1 MLVQSTSRSYR
12 FIKDDEKTPRTINK
26 KRTDE
31 AIEKIDKGIADIGE
45 AMFMLAQ
52 SDNYDIYDLLREH
65 LFEDTNID
73 WSDGRSWTLM
83 TIRENVDKLRDLL
96 THQDDF
102 TEVENSV
109 TLSDIGYSA
118 EIGVRNAGIWTKTI
132 SSDDSVEVVEEI
144 ILFPAEGG
152 DPVRRLR
159 TIYWEKT
166 DYGLS
171 SSKIIYKTI
180 PIGKKLGKV
189 VAATK
194 ASFVK
199 AMTGVR

>member
-52 SDNYDIYDLLREH
+52 SDDYDIYDLLREH

-118 EIGVRNAGIWTKTI
+118 EIGVRNAGLWTKTI

>member
-31 AIEKIDKGIADIGE
+31 AIEKIDKGSADIGE
-45 AMFMLAQ
+45 AMFMLSQ
-52 SDNYDIYDLLREH
+52 SDDYDIYDLLREH

-118 EIGVRNAGIWTKTI
+118 EIGVRNAGLWTKTI